1 MDDFI
6 RKFELK
12 DNMIM
17 EKQSKIEDLLTKVE
31 LKDRKIETLTA
42 TCEERSRQV
51 QKLSMLVKKHKD
63 EYSCSS
69 EELEIIQTVIAKLA
83 RKNQD
88 QAYTKSLAEVS
99 QDKYL
104 NSLIGTTYF
113 F

>member
-17 EKQSKIEDLLTKVE
+17 EKQSKIETLLTKVE
-31 LKDRKIETLTA
+31 LKDKKIETLTA
-42 TCEERSRQV
+42 TCEERTRQV
-51 QKLSMLVKKHKD
+51 QKLAGLVKKHKD

-69 EELEIIQTVIAKLA
+69 EEMEIIQTVIAKLA

-88 QAYTKSLAEVS
+88 QAYKKSLAEVS

-104 NSLIGTTYF
+104 NSLIGTT
-113 F
+113 